1 MAWEHPDVHRTRIVL
16 WIELNKNISRLGGFV
31 STMINYSLI
40 AVLTLVLIDQRN
52 KCDKKKQS
60 LAFQSNFLMA
70 LLEDSGRCLAL
81 EDEGGGVINL
91 CSPTSPYFTCWLH
104 SDHHIDS
111 TYNNWNGQTNKQYT
125 RFTIPCH
132 QYKYKPCLSF
142 ASASS
147 KSI

>member
-1 MAWEHPDVHRTRIVL
+1 
-16 WIELNKNISRLGGFV
+16 
-31 STMINYSLI
+31 
-40 AVLTLVLIDQRN
+40 
-52 KCDKKKQS
+52 
-60 LAFQSNFLMA
+60 MA

-111 TYNNWNGQTNKQYT
+111 PYNNWNGQTNKQYT

-147 KSI
+147 KSIEILMKQDPLLPVRRRRQQLYLTGNKSRFYFDSQTFQFQIQHELQ

>member
-1 MAWEHPDVHRTRIVL
+1 
-16 WIELNKNISRLGGFV
+16 
-31 STMINYSLI
+31 
-40 AVLTLVLIDQRN
+40 
-52 KCDKKKQS
+52 
-60 LAFQSNFLMA
+60 MA

-147 KSI
+147 KSIEILMKQDPLLPVRRRRQQLYLTGNKSRFYFDSQTFQFQIQHKHQ

>member
-1 MAWEHPDVHRTRIVL
+1 
-16 WIELNKNISRLGGFV
+16 
-31 STMINYSLI
+31 
-40 AVLTLVLIDQRN
+40 
-52 KCDKKKQS
+52 
-60 LAFQSNFLMA
+60 MA

-81 EDEGGGVINL
+81 EDEGGSVINL

-147 KSI
+147 KSIEILMKQDPLLPVRRRRQQLYLTGNKSRFYFDSQTFQFQIQHKHQ